1 MFGGVLRDGE
11 KVVDIQPGSVVSIQ
25 TNKGT
30 YKAKNVV
37 LTPGNIALIGLLSVL
52 AAEDRMP
59 HECTL

>member
-52 AAEDRMP
+52 AAED
-59 HECTL
+59 

>member
-37 LTPGNIALIGLLSVL
+37 LTPGNILSCSSQL
-52 AAEDRMP
+52 Q
-59 HECTL
+59 HSL